1 MSRRMNTGFKLL
13 LAAKAAEWKEPV
25 ALADIACAI
34 GCSRQNL
41 GAYINGRRA
50 LPYIEAKLAT
60 FFNLSIPALRRTLFN
75 NNNQEKHHDREHTTT
90 GPQDQPRNARRTPRR
105 PQPVREGRHQ

>member
-1 MSRRMNTGFKLL
+1 MSKATNPEFKLL
-13 LAAKAAEWKEPV
+13 LDRQSRIWNEPV
-25 ALADIACAI
+25 ALADIAAAI
-34 GCSRQNL
+34 GCTRQAL
-41 GAYINGRRA
+41 GACINGRRA

-90 GPQDQPRNARRTPRR
+90 DPANKPRNAGRSTRR